1 MFRKTIE
8 KLKNNSGISLT
19 ELLIAMIFCLMTFA
33 LVCTA
38 MQGSVRELKRETAQA
53 EGKILCSTLTM
64 SVEDKLRYA
73 YNISGTNIENISFT
87 YDNGSNGKAERAML
101 LNENGR
107 IVLKYKDSDGSDI
120 SMVMVPDA
128 AYTQGIKAELSKLE
142 YTVQETN
149 ATGKNIKARFDG
161 IVTVTDTGGKVI
173 SSQHFAVEPLNADI
187 VED

>member
-73 YNISGTNIENISFT
+73 YNISGIDIDSISFT
-87 YDNGSNGKAERAML
+87 YDKGNNDKAERAML
-101 LNENGR
+101 MNENGR
-107 IVLKYKDSDGSDI
+107 IVLKYKGDDGSDI
-120 SMVMVPDA
+120 SIVMVPDA
-128 AYTQGIKAELSKLE
+128 AYTQGIKAELSELK
-142 YTVQETN
+142 YTAPETN
-149 ATGKNIKARFDG
+149 EAGRTTKARFDG
-161 IVTVTDTGGKVI
+161 TVTVTDGTGKAI